1 MKQDTNILAELETEA
16 PVLVSI
22 GKKMPYTLPHG
33 YFDSLS
39 KAVMA
44 QISADTL
51 PKISAPFTVP
61 QDYFTNL
68 SSHVLAAISNEL
80 TSKNEVIEELEAI
93 APILNTIDKTN
104 IYTLP
109 KAYFTKFEV
118 NINGATSTAKV
129 VSMSSFKR
137 KMLYVAAACVIGLM
151 AVSAFIFTK
160 NSEKIDYAAY
170 KQIDVNS
177 TINKIS
183 NEELVNYLENVNS
196 ITNSNA
202 VTTIDVKLPDI
213 QEHIQSVSDEELK
226 QYLKETDVPSS
237 EEYQLGI

>member
-1 MKQDTNILAELETEA
+1 MKQDTNILAELETVA
-16 PVLVSI
+16 PTLATTNKS
-22 GKKMPYTLPHG
+22 MPYALPNG
-33 YFDSLS
+33 YFNDLS
-39 KAVMA
+39 EAVA
-44 QISADTL
+44 GQISADSL
-51 PKISAPFTVP
+51 PKVAAPFTVP
-61 QDYFTNL
+61 QDYFNTISTN
-68 SSHVLAAISNEL
+68 VLAAITNEA
-80 TSKNEVIEELEAI
+80 TSKNEIIEELEAI
-93 APILNTIDKTN
+93 APILITIDKAN
-104 IYTLP
+104 IYTVP
-109 KAYFTKFEV
+109 EAYFETFKA
-118 NINGATSTAKV
+118 NINDATSTAKV
-129 VSMSSFKR
+129 VSISSFKR
-137 KMLYVAAACVIGLM
+137 RMLYVAAACVIGLM

-177 TINKIS
+177 TINNIS

-226 QYLKETDVPSS
+226 QYLKESDVPSS